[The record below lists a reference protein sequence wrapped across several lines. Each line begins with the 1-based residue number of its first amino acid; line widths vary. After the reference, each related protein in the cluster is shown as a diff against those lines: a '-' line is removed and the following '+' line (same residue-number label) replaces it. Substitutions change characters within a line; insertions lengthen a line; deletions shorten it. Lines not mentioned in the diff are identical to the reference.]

1 MVSFGN
7 ASGAPDPLDL
17 QSLSSKGS
25 LFITRPTLLTYSA
38 TTEELRQSSQDLFS
52 RVLNGA
58 VQIEINQRYSL
69 ADIQQAHRDIEGRKT
84 TGSTVILP

>member
-1 MVSFGN
+1 
-7 ASGAPDPLDL
+7 
-17 QSLSSKGS
+17 
-25 LFITRPTLLTYSA
+25 LTYSA